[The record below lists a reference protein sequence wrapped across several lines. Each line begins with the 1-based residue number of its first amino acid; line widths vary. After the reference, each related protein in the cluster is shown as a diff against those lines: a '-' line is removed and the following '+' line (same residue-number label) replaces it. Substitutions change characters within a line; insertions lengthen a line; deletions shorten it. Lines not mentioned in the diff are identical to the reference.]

1 MASACQLASCA
12 TWAAVTRRPSQLRS
26 TDSSTM
32 RSETGSRL
40 TRGYLFASAGS
51 EYKTAL
57 SPLRVLK
64 LWRVDS
70 NFCSMVVAR
79 LTSIGTFCQPAQSP
93 CWRCLISVT
102 RPGENRIG
110 HQKEIAEADGVRCQC
125 FVNYQLRGVAR
136 HDLAVDALRPK

>member
-1 MASACQLASCA
+1 
-12 TWAAVTRRPSQLRS
+12 
-26 TDSSTM
+26 M

-40 TRGYLFASAGS
+40 TLGYFFASVGS
-51 EYKTAL
+51 EYNTAL
-57 SPLRVLK
+57 LPLRVLK

-70 NFCSMVVAR
+70 KFCSMVVAW
-79 LTSIGTFCQPAQSP
+79 LTVVAKFCQAAWCP

-102 RPGENRIG
+102 RPGESSIG
-110 HQKEIAEADGVRCQC
+110 HQKEIAEADGVRCQW